1 MQEYIEHEG
10 HDIRLLTVGQKSY
23 AIRRSNA
30 WDWRTNVSQGGR
42 AEPLEHTDELHE
54 LARRATS
61 AMDLGLA
68 ALDLLPSKQGPL
80 YALEI
85 NGVPGWR
92 ALGNALSV
100 DISQEVLSFIE
111 FEIEKPR

>member
-1 MQEYIEHEG
+1 MR

-68 ALDLLPSKQGPL
+68 AL
-80 YALEI
+80 EI
-85 NGVPGWR
+85 NGAPGWR
-92 ALGNALSV
+92 ALANALSV